1 MPPVRRAAGRR
12 GIPRRLER
20 RLLGTLPPRFR
31 LEDVAPRG
39 RCSRCD
45 SDVPVW
51 KRMPSA
57 ATGAPSQRR
66 RFCYRKIAL
75 TPLLIPLGPPVLEA
89 LLEMP
94 APLEVAL
101 LEDPG
106 VAALR
111 VRQHFPRVVVRVP
124 KKEAVGAVPL
134 ARLGEVV
141 QAPLARLLLA

>member
-57 ATGAPSQRR
+57 ATGAPS
-66 RFCYRKIAL
+66 
-75 TPLLIPLGPPVLEA
+75 PLLIPLGPPVLEA

-124 KKEAVGAVPL
+124 KKEAVGDRKSTRLNSSHVEISYAVF
-134 ARLGEVV
+134 
-141 QAPLARLLLA
+141 